1 MNLPKFLQTSVS
13 ERVGVLHVAKVL
25 TEIGFIFRE
34 TSNSDTGIDG
44 YIEEVNDNHEATG
57 RLVAVQIKSGKS
69 YLNDRGEY
77 FVYYADESHIRY
89 WKLYPI
95 PVLLCIH
102 NPETGYTYFQSIK
115 CHSQEFS
122 NKICIPKK
130 QILSLENRESIC
142 VNIAGF
148 STTYHTTQEL
158 YDIMKETKIA
168 VADSYVSFMDMFVGG
183 LTNLCSDLFCDISVL
198 SNLIDLRG
206 KQPMVHIG
214 SREHEFLWSFI
225 KFITKENLAV
235 VNFDACLFDWEE
247 RMMNPRI
254 IVSLTYRGI
263 EYRDY
268 VEDKHPGTICDA
280 SVSLN
285 TDYDWNERMKKLIT
299 NKIPNTS
306 SLDTQVGEL

>member
-1 MNLPKFLQTSVS
+1 M
-13 ERVGVLHVAKVL
+13 
-25 TEIGFIFRE
+25 
-34 TSNSDTGIDG
+34 
-44 YIEEVNDNHEATG
+44 
-57 RLVAVQIKSGKS
+57 
-69 YLNDRGEY
+69 
-77 FVYYADESHIRY
+77 
-89 WKLYPI
+89 
-95 PVLLCIH
+95 
-102 NPETGYTYFQSIK
+102 
-115 CHSQEFS
+115 HS
-122 NKICIPKK
+122 KK

-168 VADSYVSFMDMFVGG
+168 VADNYVSFMDMFVGG

-214 SREHEFLWSFI
+214 GREHEFLWSFI

>member
-1 MNLPKFLQTSVS
+1 M
-13 ERVGVLHVAKVL
+13 
-25 TEIGFIFRE
+25 I
-34 TSNSDTGIDG
+34 
-44 YIEEVNDNHEATG
+44 
-57 RLVAVQIKSGKS
+57 
-69 YLNDRGEY
+69 
-77 FVYYADESHIRY
+77 
-89 WKLYPI
+89 
-95 PVLLCIH
+95 
-102 NPETGYTYFQSIK
+102 
-115 CHSQEFS
+115 
-122 NKICIPKK
+122 
-130 QILSLENRESIC
+130 
-142 VNIAGF
+142 
-148 STTYHTTQEL
+148 
-158 YDIMKETKIA
+158 
-168 VADSYVSFMDMFVGG
+168 
-183 LTNLCSDLFCDISVL
+183 
-198 SNLIDLRG
+198 
-206 KQPMVHIG
+206 HIG
-214 SREHEFLWSFI
+214 SKEHEFLWDFI